1 MVERWELHL
10 SLLLQDSVW
19 ECENDSKKVEN
30 VFKTQ
35 VLDLKNSL
43 AVNLLNTAL
52 SNGWD
57 QKFALRLRN
66 INQDGIDHINFQL
79 ITIHF
84 QLITTGPLRMTVFF
98 VPKPEKTQ
106 CIADSYERFV
116 CPITVFRIFR
126 SRSHKRRDTGVLSH
140 YFGSCKARP
149 CWTTQCYGAASV
161 LRKCRKLKAPFLFFS
176 SFCRCFIAFF
186 RIIKLYV
193 IAPCK

>member
-84 QLITTGPLRMTVFF
+84 QLITTRSFKNDSVFCSQARKNTMHHRQLWKICM
-98 VPKPEKTQ
+98 PNN
-106 CIADSYERFV
+106 CI
-116 CPITVFRIFR
+116 
-126 SRSHKRRDTGVLSH
+126 
-140 YFGSCKARP
+140 
-149 CWTTQCYGAASV
+149 
-161 LRKCRKLKAPFLFFS
+161 
-176 SFCRCFIAFF
+176 
-186 RIIKLYV
+186 
-193 IAPCK
+193 